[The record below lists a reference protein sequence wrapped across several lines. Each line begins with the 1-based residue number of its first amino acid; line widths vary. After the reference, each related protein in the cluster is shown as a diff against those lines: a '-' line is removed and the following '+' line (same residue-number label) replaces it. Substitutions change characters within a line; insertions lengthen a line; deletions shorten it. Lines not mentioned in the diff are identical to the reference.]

1 MNSCL
6 FYLQRLSP
14 SPPHSGIP
22 LDHSLI
28 ITVGNERSHS
38 VSPDHR
44 RVDPPINHRY
54 RDDLEEDYSR
64 NPLPQRKFSSSHD
77 REEHDFHGGSPHYP
91 HRREEGPGGSSRER
105 EKFHKLH
112 YPPME
117 AKRPK
122 YDMEPEG
129 RGYSSERSRRPE
141 RTVERGRRSRS
152 RGKSRGRSRSRSRD
166 KSRGR
171 SRSASPLK
179 GRLKNDTSEGFR
191 ELAQARKRKEKEEL
205 ERLERAV
212 AQREMGGTKGYGIPG
227 LPSRSTEAA
236 EFRQQRVDE
245 VPPMPKKSILKKR
258 VEPEMD
264 PADSIQ
270 SSDYS
275 SGAPGVQRSSSL
287 SAEAERFLN
296 TLNRG
301 MDSELFS
308 SLLREAREETYAK
321 QTKGKLTEGSFLYDE
336 HYEESFKKAE
346 PEKPVESAGEF
357 LLPHERVSQD
367 GSGFSRILGMMG
379 EFPSPQEKPRSSP
392 DIEDEEKFLYG
403 EEEDER
409 SEAQVQAGLARQQSQ
424 PGHSGIVHRQ
434 QSHPG
439 MDHQLQNKPVVGK
452 QHSKTAI
459 SERQVSQAAASR
471 HQENQPGILHRQNQ
485 SGIFQQKE
493 NQSEISHQQLIH
505 PRIPRHQ
512 LSQPGI
518 GQHQESK
525 SGIGHHQQSHTIT
538 GHPQESQPHSVH
550 SQQSQPMSV
559 HGPCGTSQEDLD
571 TSPVEAE
578 EIQDSQEYEKIQTLL
593 KTIGLDMG
601 VAEIGKL
608 AARTQERLH
617 GKKPPGGSSCYSD
630 AKSAI
635 SERKVSQA
643 AASHHQENQPGILHR
658 QNQSGIVQQKEN
670 QSEISHQQLIH
681 PRIPR
686 HQLSQP
692 GIGQHQESKSG
703 IGHHQ
708 QSHTITGHP
717 QESQPHSVHS
727 QQSQPMSVHG
737 PCGTSQEDLDTS
749 PVEAEEM
756 QDSQEYEKIQTLLK
770 TIGLDMG
777 VAEIGKLAAR
787 TQERLHGKK
796 PPGGSSCYSDG
807 ERGRRASAGRNW
819 ENQRSHSHTKSPE
832 SDYNQSISPSPTRR
846 ASHSENLSSFTSEYS
861 VKQHEKKG
869 WEIPVLGENVKPA
882 PISSASVPPTT
893 AQPNAS
899 LPHTPTYS
907 MPSYSHYHPPP
918 ATPNFPPPGYDQYG
932 NYMPYMSTG
941 WPMYAPPSQEP
952 QPGPQQG
959 VPPGHLPI
967 EEQHVTSSR
976 PYLRVIETVSLSQT
990 QVKPKKEE
998 SALVQVP
1005 MTDRLENNSSNRIVL
1020 TGQKKQ
1026 RRESEEK
1033 NKANEKQKVIEERVA
1048 LKKEK
1053 EVRLKRKD
1061 HLMKE
1066 LERLR
1071 KQQGEL
1077 LRKKRR
1083 EKDGHKD
1090 PLLVEVSRLQEEV
1103 MQQISVIRKE
1113 NEAAEKKQAELD
1125 KVAQILGLYISDK
1138 QKKTPKDIR
1147 ETPPEKK
1154 NEKPKS
1160 PEKSFPSSNASL
1172 SKTQDPYDRP
1182 WASKTSQKD
1191 NKHQTGKTGEKI
1203 VVPAKGSEFLTAVI
1217 GFYCQLCEE
1226 FFGDQICAEDHVSS
1240 CSHNEKYK
1248 KYVNENPLYEQ
1259 RRNLDRQAG
1268 LAVIIDN
1275 KERRQTELKR
1285 KMEEEPKVL
1294 KEEEKKATVAVKKES
1309 DEPGSP
1315 MELCEKPPLPLKGDS
1330 NPKLAV
1336 QLRLK
1341 KKPEESA
1348 KNSADP
1354 ATFGKFC
1361 WKKSDKEEEK
1371 VSEPTTEKEE
1381 LGDGSKDKEDGKAQF
1396 GKTKTIAIKLSG
1408 KTVIPHTSVWMP
1420 FSTAPAVATQA
1431 KIRPNLPA
1439 PVMQL
1444 RKTSAAVV
1452 NKPAPLNAFLSIRPA
1467 GTTASKPLPV
1477 VKNDPKKNVML
1488 TPDLISKAFCGEE
1501 VVLKTPPVVGV
1512 KTPATTTVTEAKT
1525 PVGEVKSPTEADV
1538 KTPVTKITPL
1548 AVPEKKTPSIS
1559 HPVMQIMSF
1568 KSDVAAPGVPESEQN
1583 LTVLV
1588 RPPPLHKDRGE
1599 STKKNEKPKSNLA
1612 AANAQDLYDI
1622 FYSSGGKG
1630 TSDVKNASKN
1640 EINVG
1645 NTETRANCGE
1655 SIVSCSTESE
1665 NKSKMSDILLFSEV
1679 EKKNEKQGIQKED
1692 SKVDLSKELPD
1703 SKAAGIQNDVLAG
1716 NKTAETGLS
1725 KDETGNVDAGKTNQE
1740 SVPVIYSPGQDIS
1753 SNNVS
1758 VCSGIPI
1765 DDPISL
1771 ITVPWNKEIRG
1782 RKILDSLETRNL
1794 MSSNTESH
1802 TLNTEENLP
1811 SHAFLQISSIPESLE
1826 LNTPSDDPEPL
1837 KLEITEGGISVDLGS
1852 FETPALNFETP
1863 DLNLDTYDFCFETA
1877 DLNIPETETETVTQ
1891 EVQNVVEN
1899 AEALT
1904 LEMPSKCSDL
1914 SPARLEAELH
1924 VLESVGQN
1932 EINREEEMH
1941 SISGHL
1947 MLEDIGEVVGSFAL
1961 ETDTPETPE
1970 IISSQE
1976 AERPEG
1982 EITPPTALESLEAS
1996 QSDNVLE
2003 KEAKE
2008 QVASL
2013 SSLPKD
2019 EDLKDPG
2026 LVDSI
2031 SDTGNNP

>member
-1 MNSCL
+1 MFRGRPHRGGKERGGGHPRHYPPRGPLGSSPPRHSPPPGGYRDEREDRERHHFSGYRGKPDGYRRSPPERRHPSPGRGCN
-6 FYLQRLSP
+6 RGPRMSP

-28 ITVGNERSHS
+28 ITVGNERNHS

-64 NPLPQRKFSSSHD
+64 NPLPERKFSSSYD

-105 EKFHKLH
+105 EKFHKFH

-122 YDMEPEG
+122 YDMEPES

-212 AQREMGGTKGYGIPG
+212 AQREMGGTKSYGIPG
-227 LPSRSTEAA
+227 LPGRSTEAA
-236 EFRQQRVDE
+236 EFMQQRLDE

-258 VEPEMD
+258 VEPEVD
-264 PADSIQ
+264 PAVSIE

-275 SGAPGVQRSSSL
+275 SGAPGGQRSSSL
-287 SAEAERFLN
+287 STEAERFLN

-308 SLLREAREETYAK
+308 SLLREAREEAYAK
-321 QTKGKLTEGSFLYDE
+321 ETKGKLTEGSFLYDE
-336 HYEESFKKAE
+336 HYEESFQKAE
-346 PEKPVESAGEF
+346 PEKPVENAGEF
-357 LLPHERVSQD
+357 LLPHERVSHD

-379 EFPSPQEKPRSSP
+379 EFPSPQEKLRCSP

-409 SEAQVQAGLARQQSQ
+409 LEAQLQAGLARQQSQ
-424 PGHSGIVHRQ
+424 PVNSGIVHRQ

-439 MDHQLQNKPVVGK
+439 MDHQLQNKPAVGK
-452 QHSKTAI
+452 QNSKTAI
-459 SERQVSQAAASR
+459 SERQVSQAVASR

-485 SGIFQQKE
+485 SGIVQQKE
-493 NQSEISHQQLIH
+493 SQAEISHQQLIH

-525 SGIGHHQQSHTIT
+525 SGIGHHQQCHTIT

-550 SQQSQPMSV
+550 SQQSPPMSV

-571 TSPVEAE
+571 SSPVEAE
-578 EIQDSQEYEKIQTLL
+578 ETQDSQEYEKIQTLL

-617 GKKPPGGSSCYSD
+617 GKKPPGGSSRYC
-630 AKSAI
+630 
-635 SERKVSQA
+635 
-643 AASHHQENQPGILHR
+643 
-658 QNQSGIVQQKEN
+658 
-670 QSEISHQQLIH
+670 
-681 PRIPR
+681 
-686 HQLSQP
+686 
-692 GIGQHQESKSG
+692 
-703 IGHHQ
+703 
-708 QSHTITGHP
+708 
-717 QESQPHSVHS
+717 
-727 QQSQPMSVHG
+727 
-737 PCGTSQEDLDTS
+737 
-749 PVEAEEM
+749 
-756 QDSQEYEKIQTLLK
+756 
-770 TIGLDMG
+770 
-777 VAEIGKLAAR
+777 
-787 TQERLHGKK
+787 
-796 PPGGSSCYSDG
+796 DG

-819 ENQRSHSHTKSPE
+819 ENQHSHSHTMSPE

-846 ASHSENLSSFTSEYS
+846 ASHGENLSSFTSEYS
-861 VKQHEKKG
+861 VKQGEKKG
-869 WEIPVLGENVKPA
+869 WEIPVLGENVKLA

-899 LPHTPTYS
+899 LPPTPTYS
-907 MPSYSHYHPPP
+907 MPSYSHYQPPP

-941 WPMYAPPSQEP
+941 WPMYPPPSQEP
-952 QPGPQQG
+952 QPVPQQG
-959 VPPGHLPI
+959 VPSGHPPI

-976 PYLRVIETVSLSQT
+976 PYLRVIETVPLSQT

-1138 QKKTPKDIR
+1138 PKKNPKDIR
-1147 ETPPEKK
+1147 ETPPEKR

-1160 PEKSFPSSNASL
+1160 PEKSFPSSFSSSVSVSKEGPSL
-1172 SKTQDPYDRP
+1172 KSAPGKPKCKSPNRFQPPPKSADQYEYYDAGNHWCKNCNLLCGSMFDFFTHMHSKAHRKTQDPYDRP
-1182 WASKTSQKD
+1182 WASKSSQKD

-1226 FFGDQICAEDHVSS
+1226 FFGDQISAEDHVSN

-1268 LAVIIDN
+1268 LAVIMDN

-1294 KEEEKKATVAVKKES
+1294 KEEDTKAKVVVKNES
-1309 DEPGSP
+1309 EEPGSP
-1315 MELCEKPPLPLKGDS
+1315 MELCEKAPAPLKGDS

-1348 KNSADP
+1348 KNSADSP
-1354 ATFGKFC
+1354 TFGKFC

-1371 VSEPTTEKEE
+1371 ESEPTTEKEE
-1381 LGDGSKDKEDGKAQF
+1381 LGDGSKDKEDGKTQF

-1477 VKNDPKKNVML
+1477 VKSDSKKNVML

-1525 PVGEVKSPTEADV
+1525 PMGEVKTPMEAEV
-1538 KTPVTKITPL
+1538 KTSVTKVTPL
-1548 AVPEKKTPSIS
+1548 AVPEKKTPSIP

-1599 STKKNEKPKSNLA
+1599 STKKSEKPKSNLA

-1630 TSDVKNASKN
+1630 SSDVKNASKT
-1640 EINVG
+1640 EINTG
-1645 NTETRANCGE
+1645 NAEMRTNYGE
-1655 SIVSCSTESE
+1655 SAVSYSTESE
-1665 NKSKMSDILLFSEV
+1665 NKSKASNVLLFSEV
-1679 EKKNEKQGIQKED
+1679 EKKNKQAIQKEE
-1692 SKVDLSKELPD
+1692 SKIDLSKELPD
-1703 SKAAGIQNDVLAG
+1703 NQAAEIQNDVLAG
-1716 NKTAETGLS
+1716 NKNAATGLS

-1740 SVPVIYSPGQDIS
+1740 SMPVIYSPDQDIS
-1753 SNNVS
+1753 SSNVS
-1758 VCSGIPI
+1758 VCSGVPI

-1794 MSSNTESH
+1794 MSSNTEPH
-1802 TLNTEENLP
+1802 TLNTEENLR
-1811 SHAFLQISSIPESLE
+1811 SHGFLQISGIPESLE
-1826 LNTPSDDPEPL
+1826 LNAPGGDPEPL
-1837 KLEITEGGISVDLGS
+1837 KLEISEGGISVDLGS

-1877 DLNIPETETETVTQ
+1877 DLNIPETETDTVAR
-1891 EVQNVVEN
+1891 EVQNVAEN

-1924 VLESVGQN
+1924 ALESVGQN
-1932 EINREEEMH
+1932 EINREEEIH

-1961 ETDTPETPE
+1961 ETDIPETPE
-1970 IISSQE
+1970 ISSSQE
-1976 AERPEG
+1976 AKQPKG
-1982 EITPPTALESLEAS
+1982 EITPSALESLEAS
-1996 QSDNVLE
+1996 HSDDVLVN
-2003 KEAKE
+2003 EANK

-2013 SSLPKD
+2013 SSQPKD
-2019 EDLKDPG
+2019 EDPKDPG
-2026 LVDSI
+2026 LVESI

>member
-1 MNSCL
+1 MFRGRPHRGGKERGGGHPRHYTPRGPPGSSPPRHSPPPGGYRDERDDRERHHFSGYREKPDGYRRSPAERRYPSPGRGSNRGPVIE
-6 FYLQRLSP
+6 YRGPPQRDHPDRRLSP

-112 YPPME
+112 YLPME

-321 QTKGKLTEGSFLYDE
+321 ETKGKLTEGSFLYDE

-439 MDHQLQNKPVVGK
+439 MDHQLQNKSVVGK

-471 HQENQPGILHRQNQ
+471 
-485 SGIFQQKE
+485 
-493 NQSEISHQQLIH
+493 
-505 PRIPRHQ
+505 
-512 LSQPGI
+512 
-518 GQHQESK
+518 
-525 SGIGHHQQSHTIT
+525 
-538 GHPQESQPHSVH
+538 
-550 SQQSQPMSV
+550 
-559 HGPCGTSQEDLD
+559 
-571 TSPVEAE
+571 
-578 EIQDSQEYEKIQTLL
+578 
-593 KTIGLDMG
+593 
-601 VAEIGKL
+601 
-608 AARTQERLH
+608 
-617 GKKPPGGSSCYSD
+617 
-630 AKSAI
+630 
-635 SERKVSQA
+635 
-643 AASHHQENQPGILHR
+643 HQENQPGILHR

-727 QQSQPMSVHG
+727 QQSHPMSVHG

-749 PVEAEEM
+749 PVEAEEI

-807 ERGRRASAGRNW
+807 ERGRRVSAGRNW

-907 MPSYSHYHPPP
+907 MPSYSHYQPPL

-959 VPPGHLPI
+959 VPSGHLPI

-1147 ETPPEKK
+1147 ETPPEKR

-1160 PEKSFPSSNASL
+1160 PEKSFPSSSSSSNASL
-1172 SKTQDPYDRP
+1172 SKEGPSLKSAPGKPKCKSPNRSHPPLKSADQYEYYDAGNHWCKNCNTLCGSMFDFFTHMHSKAHRKTQDPYDRP
-1182 WASKTSQKD
+1182 WASKPPKD

-1226 FFGDQICAEDHVSS
+1226 FFGDQISAEDHVSN

-1294 KEEEKKATVAVKKES
+1294 KEEEKKAKLAVKKES
-1309 DEPGSP
+1309 EEPGSP
-1315 MELCEKPPLPLKGDS
+1315 MELCEKAPAPLKGDS

-1444 RKTSAAVV
+1444 RKTSAAGV

-1525 PVGEVKSPTEADV
+1525 PVGEVKSPTEAEV

-1665 NKSKMSDILLFSEV
+1665 NKSKTSDILLFSEV
-1679 EKKNEKQGIQKED
+1679 EKKNEKQGIQKEED

-1703 SKAAGIQNDVLAG
+1703 NKAAGIQNDVLAG

-1753 SNNVS
+1753 SNNVT

-1811 SHAFLQISSIPESLE
+1811 SHSFLHISSIPESLE

-1924 VLESVGQN
+1924 VLESVGQS

-1982 EITPPTALESLEAS
+1982 EITPHTALESLEAS